1 MQRPCGSAGGSMAAL
16 GRPVWLLRGRM
27 GVGTGQ
33 EGSSTGED
41 AWSVGYL
48 SFCRLEM
55 VINLQFVLCVGG

>member
-1 MQRPCGSAGGSMAAL
+1 MAAL

-41 AWSVGYL
+41 AWSVGYFG
-48 SFCRLEM
+48 FCLLET
-55 VINLQFVLCVGG
+55 VINLKSVFCVGG